1 MLKNAAKTRKLL
13 YLSEFFFFVDLREFK
28 ASLLNTD
35 KSRLPGLHKDVV
47 TNKQQSNE
55 YRVCHEAYVSQ

>member
-1 MLKNAAKTRKLL
+1 MVNVKKNAAKTRKLL
-13 YLSEFFFFVDLREFK
+13 YLSEFFFLCGSQIVQGQPAQHRQ
-28 ASLLNTD
+28 
-35 KSRLPGLHKDVV
+35 GLHKDIV